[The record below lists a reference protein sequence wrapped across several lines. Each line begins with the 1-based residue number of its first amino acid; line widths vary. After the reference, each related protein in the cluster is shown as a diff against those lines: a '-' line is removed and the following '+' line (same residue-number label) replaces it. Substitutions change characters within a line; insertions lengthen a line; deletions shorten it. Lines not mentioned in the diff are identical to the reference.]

1 MTTEADM
8 RGNRVLAAVPRPEL
22 DRLAEHLEPVTLKVG
37 DMLYEIGGSVPHV
50 YFPLTAVLSLITD
63 VGNGHGHFVEVAT
76 VGDEGLAGLP
86 VFLGAGPPSERATV
100 QIAGSAL
107 RIGAEQFRHDVVVLD
122 GGLQTAIQRY
132 VQAMFTMMA
141 RNAACNRAHNIRQR
155 CARWLLM
162 TADRVHSDS
171 FSLTQEFLAQ
181 MLGVRRASVSEVATA
196 LAADGCIR
204 YSRGT
209 IDVTDHERLQEHAC
223 SCYAVIR
230 DAFAV
235 AYEGLG

>member
-1 MTTEADM
+1 MTTEIDV
-8 RGNRVLAAVPRPEL
+8 RGNQVLAAVPPSEL
-22 DRLAEHLEPVTLKVG
+22 NRLAEHLEPVTLKVG
-37 DMLYEIGGSVPHV
+37 DVLYEAGGNVSHV
-50 YFPLTAVLSLITD
+50 YFPLTAVLSLLTD
-63 VGNGHGHFVEVAT
+63 LGGRQLVEVAT
-76 VGDEGLAGLP
+76 VGDEGMAGLS
-86 VFLGAGPPSERATV
+86 VFLGAGPPTERASV
-100 QIAGSAL
+100 QIAGAAL
-107 RIGAEQFRHDVVVLD
+107 RISAEQFRNDVVVLD

-132 VQAMFTMMA
+132 VQAVFTMMA
-141 RNAACNRAHNIRQR
+141 RNSACNRAHNIRQR

-171 FSLTQEFLAQ
+171 FDLTQEFLAQ

-209 IDVTDHERLQEHAC
+209 IDVTDHERLRGHAC

-230 DAFAV
+230 EAFSV
-235 AYEGLG
+235 AYQGLG